1 MCMQPVQ
8 VWKVYNDGIGK
19 LKSKEMLSQELG
31 YHMGGMCGRAKCHHC
46 ACVAA

>member
-8 VWKVYNDGIGK
+8 VWKVYDDGIGK

-31 YHMGGMCGRAKCHHC
+31 YHMGGMCGRAKWRLRGCLI
-46 ACVAA
+46 A